1 MKCIVNEQF
10 KTSFHKALNGYDA
23 GLSNPFSE
31 SGDPGIKGRIF
42 DIHCSEASGGGA
54 RDGHYNFVRLETDRH
69 CDSRFKT
76 NVVTSSKEYSEEIG
90 SSNEVNQFTCSTSS
104 LPLAHLNVL
113 LGGIKIMIG
122 YIFFFFLV
130 DGKFRTKGWNRYQ

>member
-76 NVVTSSKEYSEEIG
+76 NVVTSSKEYSEMIG
-90 SSNEVNQFTCSTSS
+90 SSNEVNKFIFCASR
-104 LPLAHLNVL
+104 LPLAYVIRSNENYDWIHFR
-113 LGGIKIMIG
+113 
-122 YIFFFFLV
+122 FFSS
-130 DGKFRTKGWNRYQ
+130 

>member
-23 GLSNPFSE
+23 GLSNPFSK

-42 DIHCSEASGGGA
+42 DIYCNVGE

-69 CDSRFKT
+69 CDNRFKT
-76 NVVTSSKEYSEEIG
+76 NVVTSTKEYSEEIG
-90 SSNEVNQFTCSTSS
+90 SSNKVNQFKCCGPIYN
-104 LPLAHLNVL
+104 LLFLL
-113 LGGIKIMIG
+113 LGAMKIIIG
-122 YIFFFFLV
+122 YIFFFLV
-130 DGKFRTKGWNRYQ
+130 DGKFRTRGWNKYQ